1 MKKRAIFLDRDG
13 TINIDA
19 EYLNDIKRFHWLP
32 DAIEA
37 IRYIN
42 EHGAL
47 AIVITNQRGVARGF
61 FPESD
66 VIKLH
71 DWMNCELNRYGAHID
86 GFYYCPHH
94 PEAKVKD
101 YRKDCDCRKPKPG
114 LILKAAA
121 DHDID
126 LAHSVMIGDME
137 RDVECGKR
145 AGTLGV
151 RYVGGSLLNEVRK
164 FV

>member
-1 MKKRAIFLDRDG
+1 MKRRAIFLDRDG
-13 TINIDA
+13 TINVDA
-19 EYLNDIKRFHWLP
+19 EYLNDIKKFRWLP

-47 AIVITNQRGVARGF
+47 VIVVTNQSGVARGF
-61 FPESD
+61 FPEED
-66 VIKLH
+66 VLRLH
-71 DWMNCELNRYGAHID
+71 AFMQEELSRYGAHID

-94 PEAKVKD
+94 PESEIAEYKTN
-101 YRKDCDCRKPKPG
+101 CECRKPKPG

-126 LAHSVMIGDME
+126 LAHSVMIGDKE
-137 RDVECGKR
+137 RDAESGRR
-145 AGTLGV
+145 AGAVGL
-151 RYVGGSLLNEVRK
+151 RYVGGSLLDEVRK

>member
-1 MKKRAIFLDRDG
+1 M
-13 TINIDA
+13 
-19 EYLNDIKRFHWLP
+19 P

-47 AIVITNQRGVARGF
+47 AIVVTNQSGVARGY
-61 FPESD
+61 FPEEN

-71 DWMNCELNRYGAHID
+71 EWMQKELACYGAHID

-94 PEAKVKD
+94 PEAKVEE

-126 LAHSVMIGDME
+126 LAHSVMIGDKE
-137 RDVECGKR
+137 RDAECGRR
-145 AGTLGV
+145 AGCLGV
-151 RYVGGSLLNEVRK
+151 RFVGGSLLDEVRK